1 MEKLNK
7 TREMVVNSLKE
18 SLKDDS
24 FFNYIKQWKGN
35 YNPTTKTEYK
45 GINKL
50 LLSFLMSKNKWND
63 NRFMTF
69 NQIKK
74 EPNLHLKEGA
84 KGVPIEYWYL
94 FDKEEKKSLSFFD
107 AKKLGIPNNQIGWG
121 DDKRYS
127 VCSKCYYVFN
137 AEFIE
142 GIEERIPKIRNNQE
156 LKAEQ
161 VLLNYCDNENIK
173 INHYT
178 DKASYIPN
186 KDIINIPV
194 KENFNDNKSYLQVLA
209 HEIVHSTGA
218 KDRLNRDFDGK
229 FGDKK
234 YALEE
239 LKAEIGSSIL
249 CTELG
254 IQQDGEESNKAYLKS
269 WLSCL
274 EDKPTEFLKALNDTL
289 KAVDFI
295 EEKGNM
301 EKVYERNNSTESKKM
316 LNKDEVK
323 KDVER

>member
-24 FFNYIKQWKGN
+24 FFHYIKQWKGN
-35 YNPTTKTEYK
+35 FNPVTKTEYY

-50 LLSFLMSKNKWND
+50 LLSFLMSENKWDD

-74 EPNLHLKEGA
+74 EPNLHLMEGA

-94 FDKEEKKSLSFFD
+94 FDKEEKKSLSFFE
-107 AKKLGIPNNQIGWG
+107 AKKLGISNDQIGWG
-121 DDKRYS
+121 DDKRYT
-127 VCSKCYYVFN
+127 VCNKCYYVFN
-137 AEFIE
+137 AKYIE
-142 GIEERIPKIRNNQE
+142 GIEERKPKIISNQE
-156 LKAEQ
+156 LNAEK
-161 VLLNYCDNENIK
+161 VLLNYCDKENIQ

-178 DKASYIPN
+178 DKASYIPK

-194 KENFNDNKSYLQVLA
+194 KESFIDNKAYLQVLA
-209 HEIVHSTGA
+209 HEIVHSTGN
-218 KDRLNRDFDGK
+218 KNRLNRDLENN

-239 LKAEIGSSIL
+239 LKAEVGSSIL

-254 IQQDGEESNKAYLKS
+254 IQTDGEESNKAYLKS

-274 EDKPTEFLKALNDTL
+274 EDKPTEFLKSLSDTL

-295 EEKGNM
+295 EEKGDMQKIYEINISTKN
-301 EKVYERNNSTESKKM
+301 EKK
-316 LNKDEVK
+316 LNKNEVK